1 MSGSSACDDALLN
14 PASQSAYATRIRNC
28 DAFDLGGYDSG
39 AFWHAY
45 GLMSTVELAS
55 AGLIRYPAQTRA
67 IRWSIL
73 VLALHY
79 IVWIIVVTQRSGVP
93 VLASIPLSLPFPGSG
108 VAWSRHVRRLR
119 HPRSL
124 IGACGTTYD
133 Q

>member
-1 MSGSSACDDALLN
+1 
-14 PASQSAYATRIRNC
+14 
-28 DAFDLGGYDSG
+28 
-39 AFWHAY
+39 
-45 GLMSTVELAS
+45 VELAS
-55 AGLIRYPAQTRA
+55 AGLIRYLTETRA

-93 VLASIPLSLPFPGSG
+93 VRASIPLFLPFTGSG

-124 IGACGTTYD
+124 VGASGTTYD